1 MRSGPSSPFSPR
13 PTSPFLIYGGLDALA
28 LRFPTCYLFDA
39 ISDVLPA
46 SAVDFETS
54 ALESFWVRSEAK
66 RGELCEVCTC
76 VSSAANCT
84 NRDLR
89 TVPFGSDPITS
100 LDLRGNPQLVLIGPG
115 ALSMRGCSAR
125 PVPIS

>member
-1 MRSGPSSPFSPR
+1 M
-13 PTSPFLIYGGLDALA
+13 TYGGLLFAP

-84 NRDLR
+84 NRDLNAAAEHVHGER
-89 TVPFGSDPITS
+89 SVGAALPWAAVTWCRVV
-100 LDLRGNPQLVLIGPG
+100 LRRSVARRRVLRR
-115 ALSMRGCSAR
+115 SVNQSEFN
-125 PVPIS
+125 